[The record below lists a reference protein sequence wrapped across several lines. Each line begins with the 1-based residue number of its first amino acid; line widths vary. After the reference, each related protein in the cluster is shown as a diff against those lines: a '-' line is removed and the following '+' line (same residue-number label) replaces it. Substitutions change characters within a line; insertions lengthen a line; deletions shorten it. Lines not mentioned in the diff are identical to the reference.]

1 MATRQPRQGS
11 GRQAKRSGATTRRAP
26 RKQARRGIP
35 GWLWG
40 LAGLVAGFFLAQ
52 YVQQSAPTPL
62 ATVLPKPPASAPEQP
77 ATPGEGESDEPR
89 MPTFEFYTLLPE
101 SEVIAPRSDSVA
113 PPRPQ
118 PVPEVAATTPATP
131 APDDT
136 PPDDAEAADPIAAE
150 LVRISEAME
159 RQAQADSDASDDD
172 TPADSDQSRYMLQA
186 ASFRETGDAE
196 RLAGRLRDFGLRA
209 NITQVQSGGG
219 ETWHRV
225 QVGPYEE
232 RSEINRAQ
240 DLMSTQGIE
249 PLLIRLQ
256 N

>member
-1 MATRQPRQGS
+1 MAARQS
-11 GRQAKRSGATTRRAP
+11 RQAKRSGATSRRAP
-26 RKQARRGIP
+26 KKQPRRGVP

-52 YVQQSAPTPL
+52 YLQQSAPAPL
-62 ATVLPKPPASAPEQP
+62 ATVLPKPPANAPEQAAP
-77 ATPGEGESDEPR
+77 SGQGDDDAADEPK

-101 SEVIAPRSDSVA
+101 SEVIAPRTETVV

-118 PVPEVAATTPATP
+118 PQVE
-131 APDDT
+131 T
-136 PPDDAEAADPIAAE
+136 PPSEVSQAEASPEAADPIAAE

-159 RQAQADSDASDDD
+159 RQESERTASGANADGSEATAATDE
-172 TPADSDQSRYMLQA
+172 SRYMLQA

-209 NITQVQSGGG
+209 NITEVQSGGG

-225 QVGPYEE
+225 QVGPYGDRREL
-232 RSEINRAQ
+232 NRAQ
-240 DLMSTQGIE
+240 DLMTTQGIE